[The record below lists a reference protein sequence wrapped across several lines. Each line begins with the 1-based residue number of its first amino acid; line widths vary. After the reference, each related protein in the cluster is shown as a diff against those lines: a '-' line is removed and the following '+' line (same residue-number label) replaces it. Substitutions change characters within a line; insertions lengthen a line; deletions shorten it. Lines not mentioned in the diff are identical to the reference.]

1 MRTRKTPYLD
11 AFHAVNATL
20 NIDEKH
26 TLQIKRPLLIIP
38 VKKICTQCFTITQL
52 VFSNARLAQTEIF
65 VSFQKKILN
74 ARKISFLVFYKR
86 L

>member
-52 VFSNARLAQTEIF
+52 VFSNARLAQTENFSIF
-65 VSFQKKILN
+65 SEKILIEE
-74 ARKISFLVFYKR
+74 KSLF
-86 L
+86 